1 MKKREGRSTEA
12 LSSQGSEK
20 SQKVERGGLVHVKP
34 TWICCL
40 VRVKVGLR
48 LGDRDPI
55 FKYWPEQTIGFKGAY
70 SFLRQAL
77 QGCDFEL
84 LEATSA
90 FVTSLGGKV
99 NTYLSG
105 ELRGAWFKFGQD
117 ENFVILQDI
126 TNSLCCPDWLTID
139 L

>member
-1 MKKREGRSTEA
+1 MKNHKSGKGR
-12 LSSQGSEK
+12 
-20 SQKVERGGLVHVKP
+20 
-34 TWICCL
+34 
-40 VRVKVGLR
+40 VGPCETHLDLLPGTCQSWTTTVPQR

-90 FVTSLGGKV
+90 FVTFLGGKV

-105 ELRGAWFKFGQD
+105 ELEFCHSTGHYKFPM
-117 ENFVILQDI
+117 L
-126 TNSLCCPDWLTID
+126 P
-139 L
+139 